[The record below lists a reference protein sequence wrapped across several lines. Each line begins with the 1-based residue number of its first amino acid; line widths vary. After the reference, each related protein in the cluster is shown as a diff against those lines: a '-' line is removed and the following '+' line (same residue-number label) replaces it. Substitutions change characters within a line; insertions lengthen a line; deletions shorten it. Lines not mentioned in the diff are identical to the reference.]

1 MKLTN
6 NQIYIFANALI
17 KEFNN
22 DTQQLPIKANFYLVK
37 NKNVLIGL
45 AQEID
50 QSRNA
55 LLEKYGEISEDKT
68 IYNIPKENSEIVY
81 KEMEDLFQLT
91 QEVDIYKI
99 SLKDLGDSALTI
111 SQMEALMFMIE
122 EE

>member
-45 AQEID
+45 VQEIE

-68 IYNIPKENSEIVY
+68 KYNIPKENSEIVC

-99 SLKDLGDSALTI
+99 SLKDLGDNTLTI